1 MYSGNSAQRV
11 DIVLL
16 PEGYG
21 AGERAKFESACR
33 TFADEFFSYSP
44 YKENAARFNVRA
56 VWAPSDDSGVTI
68 PGENVWRNTA
78 CGASSIP
85 SIRNATRW

>member
-21 AGERAKFESACR
+21 AASGPNSSSACR

-44 YKENAARFNVRA
+44 YKENAARFKMFAPCGLPPTIRA
-56 VWAPSDDSGVTI
+56 
-68 PGENVWRNTA
+68 
-78 CGASSIP
+78 
-85 SIRNATRW
+85 